1 MFNRYCDTKKDFNLL
16 NEHANFINPIIRKA
30 KFKNK
35 KEQELILNYVHK
47 IFFNQWKQRG
57 QLHD

>member
-1 MFNRYCDTKKDFNLL
+1 MFNRYCDVKKDFSLL
-16 NEHANFINPIIRKA
+16 NEHANLINPIIKKA

-47 IFFNQWKQRG
+47 IFFNQWKQKASKI
-57 QLHD
+57 

>member
-16 NEHANFINPIIRKA
+16 NEHSNFINPIIRKA

-57 QLHD
+57 

>member
-1 MFNRYCDTKKDFNLL
+1 MFNRYCNTKKDFYLL
-16 NEHANFINPIIRKA
+16 NEHANLINPIIRKA

-47 IFFNQWKQRG
+47 IFFNQWKQKSSK
-57 QLHD
+57 

>member
-1 MFNRYCDTKKDFNLL
+1 MFNRYCDVKKDFSLL
-16 NEHANFINPIIRKA
+16 NEHTNLINPIIKKA

-47 IFFNQWKQRG
+47 IFFNQWKKKESK
-57 QLHD
+57 

>member
-1 MFNRYCDTKKDFNLL
+1 MMFNRYCNTKKDFSLL
-16 NEHANFINPIIRKA
+16 NEHTNLINPIIRKA

-47 IFFNQWKQRG
+47 IFFNQWKQKESK
-57 QLHD
+57 

>member
-1 MFNRYCDTKKDFNLL
+1 MFNRYCNTKKDFNLL
-16 NEHANFINPIIRKA
+16 NEHTNKIEPIIRKA

-47 IFFNQWKQRG
+47 IFFNQWKTKRG
-57 QLHD
+57 KS

>member
-1 MFNRYCDTKKDFNLL
+1 MFNRYCDVKKDFILL
-16 NEHANFINPIIRKA
+16 NEHANLINPIIRKA

-47 IFFNQWKQRG
+47 IFFNQWKKKESK
-57 QLHD
+57 

>member
-1 MFNRYCDTKKDFNLL
+1 MFNRYCDVKKDFSLL
-16 NEHANFINPIIRKA
+16 NEHANLINPIIRKA

-47 IFFNQWKQRG
+47 IFFNQWKQKASK
-57 QLHD
+57 